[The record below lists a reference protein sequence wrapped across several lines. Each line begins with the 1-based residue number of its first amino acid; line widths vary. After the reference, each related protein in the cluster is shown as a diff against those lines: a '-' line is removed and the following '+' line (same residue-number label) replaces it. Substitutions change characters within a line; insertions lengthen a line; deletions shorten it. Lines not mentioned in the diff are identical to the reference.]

1 MNDFSRPTD
10 PGPDQTVYE
19 SIHGAILSHRL
30 PPGTK
35 LTEEKLSSIFG
46 VSRERIR
53 KVILRLAHD
62 KCVELKPNRGAYVA
76 QPGVEEARD
85 VFEARRVIEAHLV
98 DLVAQNATD
107 EDFARLE
114 GNLVAEGDD
123 HRLGLFRQAVS
134 TSGDFHLLLAEASG
148 NQVLADI
155 LKDLVARSSL
165 ILAMYGETRFD
176 LCALDEHTEILRKLR
191 DRNAARARRLMTEH
205 LQKIE
210 NNLRFDRVEGRLVD
224 LATAFPSV
232 AGREAGSP

>member
-1 MNDFSRPTD
+1 MNDAVPLPD
-10 PGPDQTVYE
+10 AGPDSTVYE
-19 SIHGAILSHRL
+19 SIHQAILAHRL

-98 DLVAQNATD
+98 ELVARHATPS
-107 EDFARLE
+107 DFARLE
-114 GNLVAEGDD
+114 DNLAAEGED
-123 HRLGLFRQAVS
+123 HRRGLFRQAVS
-134 TSGDFHLLLAEASG
+134 TSGDFHLLLAAASG
-148 NQVLADI
+148 NQVLGDI

-165 ILAMYGETRFD
+165 ILAMYGEKRFD
-176 LCALDEHTEILRKLR
+176 LCALEEHGEILRKLR
-191 DRNAARARRLMTEH
+191 EGNPSRAKKLMVDH
-205 LQKIE
+205 LQEIE
-210 NNLRFDRVEGRLVD
+210 DNVRFDRPEARLTH
-224 LATAFPSV
+224 LSAIF
-232 AGREAGSP
+232 AGV